1 MSNILI
7 QFQSPVGNKLRSY
20 NRSLPAS
27 QQPCFIP
34 ATFCNSIAVRELV
47 FVEEMKAVP
56 LVHHIDTDDARSC
69 HWVLYS
75 SPQNSSNETPK
86 TKPQPIGTIRLVPFP
101 HYPHPQPGARY
112 DPPAGDVPV
121 DDSYTF
127 FSKSP
132 PAYAI
137 DRATSLHDGREPFL
151 KLARLCVVKEFRGK
165 RLADQLVQMALK
177 WAGENPI
184 SIDGIPKWNGL
195 VCIHAQEKAVS
206 MWQRNG
212 FVVDEGMGTWF
223 EAGIRHYGM
232 FTRAKIKNQEE

>member
-1 MSNILI
+1 
-7 QFQSPVGNKLRSY
+7 
-20 NRSLPAS
+20 
-27 QQPCFIP
+27 
-34 ATFCNSIAVRELV
+34 
-47 FVEEMKAVP
+47 
-56 LVHHIDTDDARSC
+56 
-69 HWVLYS
+69 
-75 SPQNSSNETPK
+75 
-86 TKPQPIGTIRLVPFP
+86 
-101 HYPHPQPGARY
+101 
-112 DPPAGDVPV
+112 
-121 DDSYTF
+121 
-127 FSKSP
+127 
-132 PAYAI
+132 
-137 DRATSLHDGREPFL
+137 
-151 KLARLCVVKEFRGK
+151 VVKEFRGK